1 MLGFVIAI
9 VFYVQAAPAPKAP
22 PPLIQAAEQG
32 QTDAVRALLKR
43 GADPSIRDN
52 RGRAALHAAAS
63 SQQESTFDELLQFV
77 SGPIRDL
84 VPEIAK
90 DSQVAA
96 AEAVLAI
103 ERQNRILNAADEN
116 GSTVLMLAARNGW
129 HDVVTTLVD
138 HGANSTIQ
146 DKHGRSAADYAEAA
160 GHSDIA
166 KYLRELKSRN
176 P

>member
-1 MLGFVIAI
+1 VLGFVIAI
-9 VFYVQAAPAPKAP
+9 VFYVQAAPTPKA

-32 QTDAVRALLKR
+32 QTDNVRALLKR
-43 GADPSIRDN
+43 GADPSVRDN
-52 RGRAALHAAAS
+52 RGRTALHAAAS

-77 SGPIRDL
+77 LGPIHHL

-90 DSQVAA
+90 DSQAAA

-129 HDVVTTLVD
+129 RDVVMSLVS
-138 HGANSTIQ
+138 HGADPTSL
-146 DKHGRSAADYAEAA
+146 DKDGRSAADYAEAA

>member
-1 MLGFVIAI
+1 MLAVVIAI
-9 VFYVQAAPAPKAP
+9 VFYVQAAPTPKA

-32 QTDAVRALLKR
+32 QTDNVRALLKR
-43 GADPSIRDN
+43 GADPSVRDN
-52 RGRAALHAAAS
+52 RGRTALHAAAS

-77 SGPIRDL
+77 LGPIHHL

-90 DSQVAA
+90 DSQAAA

-129 HDVVTTLVD
+129 RDVVMSLVS
-138 HGANSTIQ
+138 HGADPTSL
-146 DKHGRSAADYAEAA
+146 DKDGRSAADYAEAV
-160 GHSDIA
+160 GHSDLA
-166 KYLRELKSRN
+166 QYLRELKSQN